1 MAIGVITDKKK
12 GRRDQQVYQES
23 VTASLSCEFDDDAVE
38 HDDGEEEEAEV
49 VDAEA
54 ELVLGEV
61 LSSVQ
66 KVCHHCY

>member
-23 VTASLSCEFDDDAVE
+23 VTASLSREFDDDAVE

>member
-1 MAIGVITDKKK
+1 MAIGVITDKKKK

-23 VTASLSCEFDDDAVE
+23 VTASLSCKFDDDAVE
-38 HDDGEEEEAEV
+38 HDDGEEEAEV